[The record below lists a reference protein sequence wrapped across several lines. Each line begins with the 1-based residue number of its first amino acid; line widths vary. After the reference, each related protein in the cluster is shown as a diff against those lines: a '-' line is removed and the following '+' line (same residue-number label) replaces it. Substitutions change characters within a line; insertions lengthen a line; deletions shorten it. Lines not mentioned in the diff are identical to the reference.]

1 MFLASHGGAETADR
15 VYACP
20 GSITSQ
26 ISGGFAAWLRLL
38 VGRKE
43 LYVESLSVKWES
55 SISNTLIASG
65 TFQQGWSNSAWLNHS
80 NSLAHGPAR
89 ISRNAHTL
97 LRVLQGDM
105 PSRLLLVYSLSRGSQ
120 G

>member
-38 VGRKE
+38 VGRRE
-43 LYVESLSVKWES
+43 LYEEGLSVKWES
-55 SISNTLIASG
+55 SISNTLIANG

-80 NSLAHGPAR
+80 NSLAHGPGR
-89 ISRNAHTL
+89 RVRDAHPP
-97 LRVLQGDM
+97 LRV
-105 PSRLLLVYSLSRGSQ
+105 S
-120 G
+120 